1 MSQFETHPQSLK
13 DLLRDSHEGKIK
25 LPEFQRS
32 WVWDEDR
39 IKSLIASVSMS
50 FPIGALM
57 GLRAGGAVSFADRPI
72 EGTPPA
78 AESTPS
84 ELLVL
89 DGQQRITSLYQSLL
103 RKEVVVTRTI
113 RRNKVVKRWFYIDM
127 EKALDRSSP
136 RENAIIGVPE
146 DRIVRRN
153 FAKEIVLDLSTP
165 EREYECGMFPLNQVF
180 SAMAWYR
187 EFHKHFKHSEDKAK
201 FFFQFHDDVT
211 NAFEHYH
218 VPIIRLDSET
228 TLDAVCLVFEKV
240 NTGGK
245 ALDTFELVTAMY
257 AAQGFNLREN
267 WLGAR
272 NTVGRRTRLREST
285 LLHDITSTD
294 FLQVISLLHT
304 KSLWRDAKSTGR
316 SERDLPAVTAS
327 RQSLLRM
334 PLEAYQCYADSA
346 EDGLKEAAKF
356 LHELHIYRI
365 WDLPYQSQLIPLAAI
380 LAEIGLR
387 RDNAAVRARLAQ
399 WFWAGVFGESY
410 GSATDTRF
418 ALDTVQVPSWTVDD
432 GEEPVTVSESV
443 FRADRLDSLR
453 RRNSAAYKGLNVL
466 LMAEGARDFRS
477 GKTYAHTVFF
487 EEGVDIHHIFPQAW
501 CKQQRIPA
509 ERFNSIVNKTPLS
522 WRTNRMLGGNA
533 PSRYLRRLEQD
544 REGSPGISPEALD
557 EHLRSHM
564 IDPSLLRNDDFDGF
578 YGYRKTALLAVV
590 ERAMGKKAYR
600 GDATDEPE
608 RDAPDEEE
616 SL

>member
-1 MSQFETHPQSLK
+1 MSLFETHPQSLQ

-57 GLRAGGAVSFADRPI
+57 GIKTGGSVPFKDRRI
-72 EGTPPA
+72 EGAPRA
-78 AESTPS
+78 AERARSQ
-84 ELLVL
+84 LLVL

-103 RKEVVVTRTI
+103 RKKVIKTRTV
-113 RRNKVVKRWFYIDM
+113 RKNVVVKRWFYIDM
-127 EKALDRSSP
+127 KKALDPDSP
-136 RENAIIGVPE
+136 REDTIVGVPE
-146 DRIVRRN
+146 ERISKKN
-153 FAKEIVLDLSTP
+153 FGKDIVLDLSTP
-165 EREYECGMFPLNQVF
+165 EKEYESGMFPLNQVF
-180 SAMAWYR
+180 DAMNWFGR
-187 EFHKHFKHSEDKAK
+187 FQEHFGHSGDKSK
-201 FFFQFHDDVT
+201 FFFRFYNEVVKS
-211 NAFEHYH
+211 FERYH
-218 VPIIRLDSET
+218 VPIIRLDSDT
-228 TLDAVCLVFEKV
+228 ALDAVCLVFEKV

-245 ALDTFELVTAMY
+245 PLDTFELVTAMY

-267 WLGAR
+267 WLGGK
-272 NTVGRRTRLREST
+272 NTIGRRARLRESK
-285 LLHDITSTD
+285 LLHDIASTD

-304 KSLWRDAKSTGR
+304 KSLWRDAKSKGR
-316 SERDLPAVTAS
+316 TERDLPAVTAS
-327 RQSLLRM
+327 RQSLLKM
-334 PLEAYQCYADSA
+334 PLEAYKRYADSA
-346 EDGLKEAAKF
+346 EDSLREAAKF

-380 LAEIGLR
+380 LAEIGPR
-387 RDNAAVRARLAQ
+387 RDNASVRDRLAQ

-418 ALDTVQVPSWTVDD
+418 ALDMVQVPSWTVDD

-501 CKQQRIPA
+501 CRRQDIPPD
-509 ERFNSIVNKTPLS
+509 RFNSIVNKTPLS
-522 WRTNRMLGGNA
+522 WRTNRMLGGDA
-533 PSRYLRRLEQD
+533 PSRYLRRLEQG

-557 EHLRSHM
+557 EHLKSHM

-578 YGYRKTALLAVV
+578 YDSRKTALLAVV
-590 ERAMGKKAYR
+590 EKAMGKKAYR
-600 GDATDEPE
+600 GDETDEPE
-608 RDAPDEEE
+608 KDAPDEDE